1 MNDRQLGQ
9 RFAAE
14 LSICSQSTPAIK
26 IAILQDLVG
35 SDTSILG
42 PLREMVSLSRFQ
54 SLETSAQESGSI
66 QSHKN
71 AILQSFKET
80 YTSQVL
86 DRMQEFLDGFTED
99 LKAETSIDTA
109 SFDTNPSRSQPFTD
123 HPMFAYSP
131 TTPTPETVVLNGDY
145 CRNEPI
151 VNSLEENNIQD
162 AKDTKTAPRSGPIK
176 KEIWM
181 LIIGVFVA
189 ALSFI
194 GMLRG
199 NLLCAGLSFCSA
211 SLLQENAIALEKAQQ
226 AASKLTKA
234 RNIAD
239 YQRHLNEL
247 ERQLDKITIDAGLTH
262 QQRNQRQ
269 QLKSQT
275 TEGRIRLK
283 KEANHR
289 LTVQQVSRE
298 SKTISQLSLQ
308 DALQRRLL
316 LRRRLELVPSQ
327 SFVSPEAQALRQTL
341 ELPPPSQPPMTQPR
355 NPRPEPVRP
364 TWQARKPRPSWQRHD
379 PAPERRSLPAPPP
392 FDPGTPLNVENSPI
406 REERL
411 W

>member
-14 LSICSQSTPAIK
+14 LSSCSQSTPAIK

-99 LKAETSIDTA
+99 LKAETSVDLA
-109 SFDTNPSRSQPFTD
+109 SSDTNPNRSQPFMD
-123 HPMFAYSP
+123 CPMIAYSP

-151 VNSLEENNIQD
+151 VKSLEEKYGQD
-162 AKDTKTAPRSGPIK
+162 VKATESARPDRIT

-199 NLLCAGLSFCSA
+199 NLLCASLSFCSA
-211 SLLQENAIALEKAQQ
+211 ALLQENAMALEKAQQ
-226 AASKLTKA
+226 AVSKLTKA
-234 RNIAD
+234 RNIAE
-239 YQRHLNEL
+239 YQRNLNEL
-247 ERQLDKITIDAGLTH
+247 ERQLDKITIEAGLTQ

-269 QLKSQT
+269 QLKSQA

-289 LTVQQVSRE
+289 LIVQQVSRE
-298 SKTISQLSLQ
+298 SKIISELSLQ
-308 DALQRRLL
+308 NASQRRLV
-316 LRRRLELVPSQ
+316 LRRRLELVPSH

-341 ELPPPSQPPMTQPR
+341 EPPPPSQPPMTQPR
-355 NPRPEPVRP
+355 NPKPGPVVPPWEGQKTTTAWHR
-364 TWQARKPRPSWQRHD
+364 RD
-379 PAPERRSLPAPPP
+379 PAPERPSLPAPPP
-392 FDPGTPLNVENSPI
+392 FDPGTPLNVENAPK